1 MLYLHALTFGLK
13 RLYLQPRLCLPVIV
27 SLGLS
32 LAAML
37 VVLTLCYTILIQP
50 LPQVRQAEQLTV
62 QKINLQF
69 GRVEIGLIDQHRFV
83 SLQRQFASY
92 GDWGYLTSSTKDNI
106 EANAQHFSATVFF
119 SSNNTPQLLGIALIN
134 GHAPTQANAD
144 QAVWISESLWKNRFN
159 RSADVIGKSL
169 TLQDKAYSIA
179 GVMPDFYAAADN
191 HQFSAEQV
199 WQVFDP
205 ATTAPFSESTRFG
218 SNASII
224 LRSDGALP
232 SEAEL
237 AHWLE
242 NEKQQ
247 APKAL
252 APIFQDA
259 SFNTSQQG
267 YRQYLLADSQKLL
280 WLLLAVTAGLFSIA
294 ALNLTN
300 VLLAHYQSRQ
310 HEFAV
315 QTVSGC
321 RKATLRLLIA
331 LENISLILPAI
342 LLALLAAQWLFRLIP
357 TLAGDAIPLAQS
369 VELNGITLISAAA
382 LGAILLW
389 LFSLPVHSNEN
400 SLTTKLNQSGKGSSK
415 QQKAV
420 LIKCLL
426 LLQLAIASVLITSTA
441 ALAWHSYKEIF
452 TGWGFNMVNSYQIRL
467 QKEQQFSVL
476 TGNSDNSTAEQKA
489 SSYRQQRLQLQQALQ
504 QHWPQATVL
513 DSNNQPIS
521 DALTIGMLKSAADAP
536 NIEHT
541 IAVVEPRHFATFGI
555 PLLHGRSFSADEAL
569 RTIIVDLNF
578 ARLLQP
584 ADPAQAVGQTLY
596 ANNDAYQIIG
606 VVANVKTN
614 RKPLPHRYSPTNAS
628 NPVIDWQQLVL
639 VLPEQLPITEAD
651 VSLALA
657 ELATGYT
664 VKLFPL
670 QQLWQDLTR
679 QSRIYFYLI
688 CLFSATTLLLA
699 LLGTAGVS
707 QMRAQ
712 QRRYELAVR
721 MATGASQQNL
731 LWLLG
736 RESGI
741 LVLSGLALGAL
752 VTTLAYQQLQRSFST
767 LPEFNSTVF
776 ISLNLLL
783 LTVALATLLWPGW
796 QVIRQDP
803 MKTLRSL

>member
-32 LAAML
+32 LAAVL

-62 QKINLQF
+62 QQVNLQF
-69 GRVEIGLIDQHRFV
+69 GSIDVGFIDKHRFV

-92 GDWGYLTSSTKDNI
+92 GDWGFLTSSTQDSV
-106 EANAQHFSATVFF
+106 EANATRFSATVFF

-134 GHAPTQANAD
+134 GHAPAQADAE
-144 QAVWISESLWKNRFN
+144 QAVWISESLWQNRFN
-159 RSADVIGKSL
+159 RSADVVGKSL
-169 TLQDKAYSIA
+169 TLQNKTYSIA

-205 ATTAPFSESTRFG
+205 ATTAPLSESTRFG
-218 SNASII
+218 SKASII

-232 SEAEL
+232 SDAEL
-237 AHWLE
+237 AQWLE

-247 APKAL
+247 APRAL
-252 APIFQDA
+252 APMFQRA
-259 SFNTSQQG
+259 SFKTSQQG

-280 WLLLAVTAGLFSIA
+280 WLLLAVTTGLFSIA

-300 VLLAHYQSRQ
+300 VLLAHYQGRH

-321 RKATLRLLIA
+321 RSSTLRLLIA
-331 LENISLILPAI
+331 LENVSLILPAI

-369 VELNGITLISAAA
+369 VTLNGITLLSAAA

-389 LFSLPVHSNEN
+389 LFSLPVSSSEN
-400 SLTTKLNQSGKGSSK
+400 GLTTKLNQSGKGSSK
-415 QQKAV
+415 QQKAL

-426 LLQLAIASVLITSTA
+426 LLQLTIASVLITSTA

-467 QKEQQFSVL
+467 QKDQQFTVL
-476 TGNSDNSTAEQKA
+476 SDSGDSSTAEQRV
-489 SSYRQQRLQLQQALQ
+489 SRYRQHRLQLQQALQ

-513 DSNNQPIS
+513 DSDNQPIS
-521 DALTIGMLKSAADAP
+521 DAFTIGTLKSAADAP

-541 IAVVEPRHFATFGI
+541 VAVVEPRHFATFGI
-555 PLLHGRSFSADEAL
+555 ALLHGRSFSADEDPRA
-569 RTIIVDLNF
+569 IIVDLNF
-578 ARLLQP
+578 ASLLHP
-584 ADPAQAVGQTLY
+584 TDPAQAVGQTLY
-596 ANNDAYQIIG
+596 ANNKTQQIIG
-606 VVANVKTN
+606 IAANVKTS
-614 RKPLPHRYSPTNAS
+614 RKPLPHVYSPPNAR

-639 VLPEQLPITEAD
+639 VLPKQQLITEAD

-657 ELATGYT
+657 ELATGYNI
-664 VKLFPL
+664 KLFPL

-688 CLFSATTLLLA
+688 CLISATTLLLA

-721 MATGASQQNL
+721 MAIGASQQNL
-731 LWLLG
+731 LW
-736 RESGI
+736 
-741 LVLSGLALGAL
+741 
-752 VTTLAYQQLQRSFST
+752 
-767 LPEFNSTVF
+767 
-776 ISLNLLL
+776 
-783 LTVALATLLWPGW
+783 
-796 QVIRQDP
+796 
-803 MKTLRSL
+803 